1 MDEAIEL
8 KKFQDE
14 DGKIKSYPAKL
25 SRQLIILKYL
35 AAKFETGKTYTEK
48 EVNQILEE
56 HHTFHDPALLRRR
69 LVEARLMQRTQ
80 DGSQYWRVAE
90 E

>member
-1 MDEAIEL
+1 MDPDREL
-8 KKFQDE
+8 KKFQDK
-14 DGKIKSYPAKL
+14 DGRIKSYPAKL

-35 AAKFETGKTYTEK
+35 AAKFETGRTYTEK

-56 HHTFHDPALLRRR
+56 HHTFGDPALLRRR
-69 LVEARLMQRTQ
+69 LVEERVMQRTQ
-80 DGSQYWRVAE
+80 DCSQYWRISE